1 MSDSDKPMT
10 LGAPPF
16 RDYLIEG
23 VTRSAALDLCE
34 KVTQEMPEVAPAYL
48 GWLVAEVRAS
58 GWAGED

>member
-1 MSDSDKPMT
+1 MT

-23 VTRSAALDLCE
+23 VTRSAAPDLCE
-34 KVTQEMPEVAPAYL
+34 KVAQEMPEVAPAYL